1 MHTKV
6 ALVLPLSFAT
16 EATQDQVL
24 VRVVHGVSDSN
35 ILEQTAFYS
44 KDEICLGLHLLSV
57 TEHSTRP
64 YFPCTW

>member
-1 MHTKV
+1 MRTKV
-6 ALVLPLSFAT
+6 ELVLPMSCAT
-16 EATQDQVL
+16 EAAQDQVV
-24 VRVVHGVSDSN
+24 VRVVPGVSDSN

-64 YFPCTW
+64 DFPCTW